1 MKKKIF
7 INNPIDNPKLY
18 AVVYALCDEAFKHLS
33 GEKRDEIIEVIQE
46 FAVFSAAA
54 ALAGNVVP
62 EFGGLLTAVAQTGL
76 VWTLYVKINNV
87 IGLEMSK
94 STAKFIGS
102 AILTNISLNA
112 GTLLLAYAGAIVAGL
127 IPIFGQ
133 ITAAA
138 IEASLGYILIYLAAV
153 LYLIFLTK
161 VFKEKGK
168 VEVTGDSRDE
178 EIIKGVIKNTN
189 LKDILNE
196 AKNNY
201 KAAQKSGEIDRASK
215 NLKCP
220 VCGEPIDSSKKYC
233 TKCGTKI
240 R

>member
-1 MKKKIF
+1 MGQS
-7 INNPIDNPKLY
+7 NSKLY
-18 AVVYALCDEAFKHLS
+18 AVVYTLCDEAFKHLS
-33 GEKRDEIIEVIQE
+33 GEKRDEIIDIIKE
-46 FAVFSAAA
+46 FALFSAAA

-62 EFGGLLTAVAQTGL
+62 ELGGILTAVAQTGL
-76 VWTLYVKINNV
+76 VWALYVKINDV

-102 AILTNISLNA
+102 AILTNITLNA
-112 GTLLLAYAGAIVAGL
+112 GTLLLSYAGAIVVGF
-127 IPIFGQ
+127 IPVVGQ
-133 ITAAA
+133 FAAA
-138 IEASLGYILIYLAAV
+138 GIEATLGYMLIYLAAV
-153 LYLIFLTK
+153 LYLIFLSK

-168 VEVTGDSRDE
+168 VEVTGDSRDK

-201 KAAQKSGEIDRASK
+201 KAAKKSGDLDRAAK

-220 VCGEPIDSSKKYC
+220 ICGERVDSNKSYC
-233 TKCGTKI
+233 TNCGTKLK
-240 R
+240 

>member
-1 MKKKIF
+1 MGHS
-7 INNPIDNPKLY
+7 NSKLY

-33 GEKRDEIIEVIQE
+33 GEKRDQIIDVIKE
-46 FAVFSAAA
+46 FALFSAAA

-62 EFGGLLTAVAQTGL
+62 ELGGILTAVAQTGL
-76 VWTLYVKINNV
+76 VWALYVKINDV

-102 AILTNISLNA
+102 AILTNITLNA
-112 GTLLLAYAGAIVAGL
+112 GTLLLSYAGAIAVGF
-127 IPIFGQ
+127 IPVIGQ
-133 ITAAA
+133 FAAA
-138 IEASLGYILIYLAAV
+138 GIEATLGYMLIYLAAV

-168 VEVTGDSRDE
+168 VEITGDSGDK
-178 EIIKGVIKNTN
+178 EIIKSVIKNTN

-201 KAAQKSGEIDRASK
+201 KAAKKNGDLDRASK

-220 VCGEPIDSSKKYC
+220 VCGDPVDGKKTYC
-233 TKCGTKI
+233 TNCGTKLK
-240 R
+240 

>member
-1 MKKKIF
+1 MAQS
-7 INNPIDNPKLY
+7 NSKLY

-46 FAVFSAAA
+46 FAIFSAAA
-54 ALAGNVVP
+54 ALVGNTVP
-62 EFGGLLTAVAQTGL
+62 EFGGILTALAQTGL
-76 VWTLYVKINNV
+76 VWALYVKINNV

-102 AILTNISLNA
+102 AMLTNISLNA
-112 GTLLLAYAGAIVAGL
+112 GSLLLSYAGAIVVGL
-127 IPIFGQ
+127 IPLVGQ
-133 ITAAA
+133 FAAA
-138 IEASLGYILIYLAAV
+138 GIEATLGYMLIYLAAV

-168 VEVTGDSRDE
+168 IEITGDSNDE
-178 EIIKGVIKNTN
+178 KIIKGVIKNAN

-196 AKNNY
+196 AKSNY
-201 KAAQKSGEIDRASK
+201 KAAKRSGELDRASK

-220 VCGEPIDSSKKYC
+220 ICGEPVDSDKKFC
-233 TKCGTKI
+233 TNCGTKL

>member
-1 MKKKIF
+1 MKIK
-7 INNPIDNPKLY
+7 NPIDNPKLY

-46 FAVFSAAA
+46 FAIFSAAA
-54 ALAGNVVP
+54 ALVGNVVP
-62 EFGGLLTAVAQTGL
+62 EFGGLLTALTQTGL
-76 VWTLYVKINNV
+76 VWALYVKINNV

-102 AILTNISLNA
+102 AMLTNISLNA
-112 GTLLLAYAGAIVAGL
+112 GTLILSYAGAIVVGL
-127 IPIFGQ
+127 IPFFGQ

-138 IEASLGYILIYLAAV
+138 VEASLGYMLIYLSAV

-168 VEVTGDSRDE
+168 VEITGDSHDE
-178 EIIKGVIKNTN
+178 EIIKGVIKDTN
-189 LKDILNE
+189 LKNILKE
-196 AKNNY
+196 AKSSY
-201 KAAQKSGEIDRASK
+201 KTAQKNGEIDRAK
-215 NLKCP
+215 NNLKCP
-220 VCGEPIDSSKKYC
+220 VCDEPIDGNKTYC
-233 TKCGTKI
+233 THCGTKI

>member
-1 MKKKIF
+1 MAQS
-7 INNPIDNPKLY
+7 NSKLY

-33 GEKRDEIIEVIQE
+33 GEKRDEIIETIQE
-46 FAVFSAAA
+46 FAIFSAAA

-62 EFGGLLTAVAQTGL
+62 ELGALLAVVAQTGL
-76 VWTLYVKINNV
+76 VWALYVKINNV

-112 GTLLLAYAGAIVAGL
+112 GTLLLSYAGAVVVGL
-127 IPIFGQ
+127 IPVVGQ
-133 ITAAA
+133 FAAA
-138 IEASLGYILIYLAAV
+138 GIEATLGYMLIYLAAV

-161 VFKEKGK
+161 VFNERGK
-168 VEVTGDSRDE
+168 IEITGDKKDE
-178 EIIKGVIKNTN
+178 QIIKGVIKNTN

-196 AKNNY
+196 AKSNY
-201 KAAQKSGEIDRASK
+201 KAAKKNGDIDRASK

-220 VCGEPIDSSKKYC
+220 VCGEPVDSNKTYC
-233 TKCGTKI
+233 TNCGTKL

>member
-1 MKKKIF
+1 MGQS
-7 INNPIDNPKLY
+7 NSKLY

-33 GEKRDEIIEVIQE
+33 GEKRDQIIDVIKE
-46 FAVFSAAA
+46 FALFSAAA

-62 EFGGLLTAVAQTGL
+62 ELGGILTAVAQTGL
-76 VWTLYVKINNV
+76 VWALYVKINDV

-102 AILTNISLNA
+102 AILTNITLNA
-112 GTLLLAYAGAIVAGL
+112 GTLLLSYAGAIVVGF
-127 IPIFGQ
+127 IPIVGQ
-133 ITAAA
+133 FAAA
-138 IEASLGYILIYLAAV
+138 GIEATLGYMLIYLAAV
-153 LYLIFLTK
+153 LYLIFLAK

-168 VEVTGDSRDE
+168 IEVTGDSGDK

-201 KAAQKSGEIDRASK
+201 KEAKKSGEIDRACK

-220 VCGEPIDSSKKYC
+220 VCGQPIESNKIYC
-233 TKCGTKI
+233 TNCGTKLK
-240 R
+240 